1 MSALLGNTDTQLKT
15 AYEVEGMTPSE
26 IADDMGY
33 AVEAVKAKLMQVSS
47 KYRKACGSEGE
58 KEDKLNFS
66 DEQLAVVNEELF
78 LLATQAE
85 SEKVRANLLKYI
97 RDDKKGRKDVVKGV
111 GNVSFNLLQFNEAI
125 VSSRANAQA
134 AKAKIGNIVELEKA
148 S

>member
-1 MSALLGNTDTQLKT
+1 MSTLLGNTDTQLKT

-47 KYRKACGSEGE
+47 KYRKACGNEGE

-78 LLATQAE
+78 LLATQAQ
-85 SEKVRANLLKYI
+85 SEKVRADVLKYI